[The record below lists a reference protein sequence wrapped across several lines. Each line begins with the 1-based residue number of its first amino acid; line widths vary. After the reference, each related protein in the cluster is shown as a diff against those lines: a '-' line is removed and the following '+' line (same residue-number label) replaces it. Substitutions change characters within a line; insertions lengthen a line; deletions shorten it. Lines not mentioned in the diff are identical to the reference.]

1 MTDLVVILGPPASG
15 KAAIGT
21 ALAELTGYRFLHNH
35 MTADAVAALFDW
47 ETDAYSEV
55 AAEVRLLL
63 LKKAL
68 EKDIGGGIIFTFMWS
83 FELESDNRFMDD
95 VVALFA
101 LHGHRVCFVELL
113 ASRAAREGR
122 EGSALRVKLKPAKRD
137 VEMARELHAK
147 IDADHRT
154 NSDGDFPYPD
164 QHMVVDTEAMKPKR
178 AAQAIAE
185 RFGLPAVPARS

>member
-15 KAAIGT
+15 KAAIGI

-47 ETDAYSEV
+47 ETDDYREV

-68 EKDIGGGIIFTFMWS
+68 EKQLEGGILFTFMWA

-113 ASRAAREGR
+113 ASRKAREGR
-122 EGSALRVKLKPAKRD
+122 EGSPLRMSLKPAKRD
-137 VEMARELHAK
+137 VEGARELHAQ
-147 IDADHRT
+147 IDAEHRT

-164 QHMVVDTEAMKPKR
+164 QHMIVDTEAMKPE
-178 AAQAIAE
+178 AAALAIAQ
-185 RFGLPAVPARS
+185 RFSLPAGTAS